1 MKVGSLFAEIGF
13 KVDQSG
19 LDSFSNAMKAFQKT
33 IKDGLKDLKEYA
45 KVAKEISQAMKDAY
59 VPSHSDARA
68 RYRAETRSLNASAR
82 QKNANARRTNAEVRA
97 GIPAIRASIM
107 ERDSESRNI
116 NAISR
121 LWQTSQKERGL
132 IGKND
137 SSNPNRPYIK
147 LLGAIAGGNVGGA
160 AGALAG
166 AIGGVVGAAI
176 SIGVKAIITAI
187 RWLGATIREGIRVG
201 LAYRDY
207 YRFTGRDTTGIAGL
221 LAASRNTSTM
231 TPADI
236 MGDIQGLEKSYWD
249 MWFGQGNPRFWQ
261 MMGILPTGNG
271 EVDLKN
277 ILSSVYGVTGGFQNK
292 GLARSLLGQAGLSEE
307 YITLVEDLVK
317 NNPSATF
324 KELFAVTKEQI
335 GAIEESN
342 RVMREYDL
350 AVGQIKANLLQAFIE
365 TGVLDVVRGF
375 TDALVE
381 LMHSIHAIIEWWKGD
396 STIAKVLRNVSY
408 YGNPVFGGQR
418 VAKSIE
424 TGVWGAGAVEEAEKA
439 MRAQARQ
446 GNVTNNT
453 NVNTT
458 NNVQVSS
465 AEEAAEYTTNSTS
478 SLAEKWWGRSGNNNA
493 FTYAAATSGV

>member
-231 TPADI
+231 TPADV
-236 MGDIQGLEKSYWD
+236 MGDIQGLEKGYWD

-324 KELFAVTKEQI
+324 KELFAVTKQQI

-350 AVGQIKANLLQAFIE
+350 AVGQIKAHLLQAFIDS
-365 TGVLDVVRGF
+365 GVLDVVRSF
-375 TDALVE
+375 TESLIE
-381 LMHSIHAIIEWWKGD
+381 LMRWIGSIIEWFKNSAIGKALGWANEKLWNA
-396 STIAKVLRNVSY
+396 T
-408 YGNPVFGGQR
+408 YGNAKEGLKM
-418 VAKSIE
+418 VANAVGIE
-424 TGVWGAGAVEEAEKA
+424 DPAK
-439 MRAQARQ
+439 RALTASARQ
-446 GNVTNNT
+446 ETITNNT
-453 NVNTT
+453 SINTT